1 MTPTLVLASASPRR
15 KELLERVGVPIAV
28 RPAHID
34 ETPRP
39 GEAPLSYVARVAA
52 AKTDAVLAELK
63 AQGSAAWVLGADTV
77 VEIDDCILGKAADP
91 AEAMAMLRRLIGRA
105 HRVSTAFCLRGPD
118 AGARRTVTTEVIMRP
133 APDAELADYV
143 RAGEWQGK
151 AGAYAVQ
158 GMAAALVTDIRG
170 SITNVMGLPLAEVLE
185 DMARLGAG
193 GPRYDRGTP
202 A

>member
-15 KELLERVGVPIAV
+15 KELLERVGVPIVV
-28 RPAHID
+28 RPADID
-34 ETPRP
+34 EAPHP
-39 GEAPLSYVARVAA
+39 GEAPLAYVARVAA

-63 AQGSAAWVLGADTV
+63 AQGHAAWVLGADTV
-77 VEIDDCILGKAADP
+77 VEIDDRILGKAADP
-91 AEAMAMLRRLIGRA
+91 AEALTMLRRLSGRA

-118 AGARRTVTTEVIMRP
+118 AGADRIVTTEVIMRP

-158 GMAAALVTDIRG
+158 GMAAALVIDIRG
-170 SITNVMGLPLAEVLE
+170 SVTNVMGLPLAEVLE
-185 DMARLGAG
+185 EMARLGAG